1 MTGKAESASACLG
14 TAFATFS
21 AYVAT
26 CLWLGWPLPPLAWL
40 ELWGLGLATMS
51 ALGASRWTYE
61 RPWGVLLAG
70 AVGGLGTVGG
80 LMCQIPLVRSVAG
93 FALTVAYWTGAERFH
108 VYGAV
113 MSVSEVRRR
122 ALWLSLAMLIMN
134 AVSYLFLHA

>member
-1 MTGKAESASACLG
+1 MGRAEFAAANLSA
-14 TAFATFS
+14 AFAAFS
-21 AYVAT
+21 AYVLG
-26 CLWLGWPLPPLAWL
+26 CLAAGWPLPSLAWL
-40 ELWGLGLATMS
+40 ELWGLGLAAMT
-51 ALGASRWTYE
+51 ALGASKWTYE
-61 RPWGVLLAG
+61 RPWGVALAG

-108 VYGAV
+108 IYGPV
-113 MSVSEVRRR
+113 MDVSEVRRR